1 MLFEAE
7 ETIHL
12 TDLSFIAVCNEKYGI
27 NRGVYNTIDAWF
39 YKQGMNNILE
49 RRNRVL
55 EFLEFI
61 KGNSDMKNNQCK
73 FGHGG
78 LTVKLEE
85 FYFPGMASTDSKIA
99 SNR

>member
-1 MLFEAE
+1 MLLGAE
-7 ETIHL
+7 ETVHL
-12 TDLSFIAVCNEKYGI
+12 TDLSFISVCNEKYGI

-39 YKQGMNNILE
+39 YKQGLNNILE
-49 RRNRVL
+49 RRNSIL

-61 KGNSDMKNNQCK
+61 KGTADMKHSQCK

-85 FYFPGMASTDSKIA
+85 FYFPGMTSTVSKIA